1 MSALIF
7 VINIENNSDR
17 RLEMAE
23 FYIPDGRQIGKKEFI
38 EYYNSRYYLSS
49 EIVKGVNRA
58 VNQNSKFIE
67 DKIDDLLK
75 LGIKDENDVVHILA
89 WKTGKIKHKDSELNK
104 KFEYYS
110 SWSINEYKKDYKIKI
125 YDKKDVDVK
134 TFAEYIVKNI
144 TVLESES
151 IDNPQNVLNKLKD
164 KSPQGI
170 GTVYLITLLYFIS
183 KGKYPIYDRFATMA
197 VDAILNNKKP
207 NDYVSY
213 SELPNKNDKKFDEVI
228 NIYNKNYVNKLNEI
242 FGDEYK
248 SNRDI
253 DRALWV
259 YGHLFNNNKKGC

>member
-1 MSALIF
+1 MKF
-7 VINIENNSDR
+7 YKENEIITDN
-17 RLEMAE
+17 
-23 FYIPDGRQIGKKEFI
+23 KEFI
-38 EYYNSRYYLSS
+38 KYYNERYYLYTDKVISASNKSVFKNS
-49 EIVKGVNRA
+49 E
-58 VNQNSKFIE
+58 FIE
-67 DKIDDLLK
+67 NQIENLLNN
-75 LGIKDENDVVHILA
+75 GIKDENDVIHILA

-110 SWSINEYKKDYKIKI
+110 NWLINEDKKDYEITI
-125 YDKKDVDVK
+125 YDRIDVK

-164 KSPQGI
+164 ESPQGI

-259 YGHLFNNNKKGC
+259 YGHLFNNNKNGC

>member
-1 MSALIF
+1 MKFYKENEIITDNNEFIKYYNERYYLYTDKVISASNKSVF
-7 VINIENNSDR
+7 KNS
-17 RLEMAE
+17 
-23 FYIPDGRQIGKKEFI
+23 EFI
-38 EYYNSRYYLSS
+38 E
-49 EIVKGVNRA
+49 
-58 VNQNSKFIE
+58 NQIE
-67 DKIDDLLK
+67 NLLNN
-75 LGIKDENDVVHILA
+75 GIKDENDVIHILA

-110 SWSINEYKKDYKIKI
+110 NWLINEDKKDYEITI
-125 YDKKDVDVK
+125 YDRIDVK

-164 KSPQGI
+164 ESPQGI

-259 YGHLFNNNKKGC
+259 YGHLFNNNKNGC

>member
-1 MSALIF
+1 MKF
-7 VINIENNSDR
+7 YKENEIITDN
-17 RLEMAE
+17 
-23 FYIPDGRQIGKKEFI
+23 KEFI
-38 EYYNSRYYLSS
+38 KYYNERYYLYTDKVISASNKSVFKNS
-49 EIVKGVNRA
+49 E
-58 VNQNSKFIE
+58 FIE
-67 DKIDDLLK
+67 NQIENLLNN
-75 LGIKDENDVVHILA
+75 GIKDENDVIHILA

-110 SWSINEYKKDYKIKI
+110 NWLINEDKKDYEITI
-125 YDKKDVDVK
+125 YDRIDVK

-164 KSPQGI
+164 ESPQGI

-183 KGKYPIYDRFATMA
+183 KGKYPIYDRFVTIA

-213 SELPNKNDKKFDEVI
+213 SELPNKKDKKFDKVI

-259 YGHLFNNNKKGC
+259 YGHLFNSNKKEC

>member
-1 MSALIF
+1 MKF
-7 VINIENNSDR
+7 YKENEIITDN
-17 RLEMAE
+17 
-23 FYIPDGRQIGKKEFI
+23 KEFI
-38 EYYNSRYYLSS
+38 KYYNERYYLYTDKVISASNKSVFKNS
-49 EIVKGVNRA
+49 E
-58 VNQNSKFIE
+58 FIE
-67 DKIDDLLK
+67 NQIENLLNN
-75 LGIKDENDVVHILA
+75 GIKDENDVIHILA

-110 SWSINEYKKDYKIKI
+110 NWLINEDKKDYEITI
-125 YDKKDVDVK
+125 YDRIDVK

-151 IDNPQNVLNKLKD
+151 IDNPPNVLNKLKD
-164 KSPQGI
+164 ESPQGI

-259 YGHLFNNNKKGC
+259 YGHLFNNNKNGC